1 MADVLVTGICRLV
14 PLNASHEERYIELAN
29 HPLIRDRVNNSIP
42 YAKTQFDE
50 MLEWT
55 RTKPGQFTWMIET
68 PEALAGVVTT
78 ASNLHPQRFQGGYW
92 LDPEYWGRGLA
103 TAALK
108 RSNAFLFESQ
118 DAQRIQA
125 VVEPDNLASI
135 AVLEKCGY
143 AREGLLQKFYP
154 SRYRGLIDV
163 LMYAKLSESG
173 A

>member
-1 MADVLVTGICRLV
+1 MIETLITTICSLV
-14 PLNASHEERYIELAN
+14 PLNASHQERYIELAN
-29 HPLIRDRVNNSIP
+29 HPQIRDRVNNSIP
-42 YAKTQFDE
+42 YGKSQFDE

-68 PEALAGVVTT
+68 DEALVGVVTT

-108 RSNAFLFESQ
+108 RSNAFLFETQ
-118 DAQRIQA
+118 NALRIQA

-143 AREGLLQKFYP
+143 ACEGLLRTFYP

-163 LMYAKLSESG
+163 YMYAIVPST
-173 A
+173 